1 MKRMMAAALVAVC
14 VGAPAVARADEKAN
28 PTGTW
33 KWTIEFGGQSREG
46 TCKLKLEDGKLTGTV
61 LGRNGQETPIEDG
74 KYKNGEVSFKVVRER
89 DGQKFTVKYHGK
101 VSGDSLKGQIEFERE
116 GNSQSMDWDAKRAK
130 S

>member
-1 MKRMMAAALVAVC
+1 MKRMMAAALVAVF
-14 VGAPAVARADEKAN
+14 VGVLAVARADEKAN

-46 TCKLKLEDGKLTGTV
+46 SCKLKLEDGKLTGAV
-61 LGRNGQETPIEDG
+61 MGRNGQETPIQDG

-116 GNSQSMDWDAKRAK
+116 GNSQSMDWEAKRAK